1 MNVPL
6 SLEQA
11 LQTRVMSYGSC
22 LKKGGHVSGGQR
34 EGGKGE
40 ERRQEWRRWHGKS
53 KKRNKRLRS
62 ESFICFL
69 LHWGAT
75 FVTPIDLIIDVH
87 LSLIFQ
93 HQFIIISPSN
103 FNWCITLAPSLTGF
117 RSLELGQFLN
127 KWQTL
132 SETGTRLRILAESW
146 GWGKGSAFQLGWSAW
161 LLDDSTEYISPGDF
175 PAADCWVQ
183 LEAYMS
189 SHFIIFIH
197 LGAQVFALAGCSWL
211 AVNSQLLFSWN
222 PQLKLWANM
231 TGNQIG
237 TWIKMFRISERC
249 LVFICFNQ
257 VKPTHLGKRIGGEPE
272 THPDTFAKARLAR
285 KPVFSQWWVKFNT
298 CHPIRHFS
306 GFSYFPR
313 I

>member
-1 MNVPL
+1 MVWPPFLPL
-6 SLEQA
+6 PTHA
-11 LQTRVMSYGSC
+11 CTPGC
-22 LKKGGHVSGGQR
+22 AH
-34 EGGKGE
+34 
-40 ERRQEWRRWHGKS
+40 
-53 KKRNKRLRS
+53 KRLKVETIPIPGLKIGTKSSRPY
-62 ESFICFL
+62 L
-69 LHWGAT
+69 PNQNW
-75 FVTPIDLIIDVH
+75 VT
-87 LSLIFQ
+87 
-93 HQFIIISPSN
+93 
-103 FNWCITLAPSLTGF
+103 
-117 RSLELGQFLN
+117 
-127 KWQTL
+127 
-132 SETGTRLRILAESW
+132 
-146 GWGKGSAFQLGWSAW
+146 SAW
-161 LLDDSTEYISPGDF
+161 PGVFWPHPSTDGHSEAEGYQSYVSPGDF